1 MLDMRDAFFNSLYNY
16 IASDD
21 NVIILTA
28 DHGAFGLKRIELEY
42 PKQYLNIGIS
52 EQALIGI
59 AAGLAKSGKKVYVYA
74 INNFVSLRVIEQI
87 NIDICAMNL
96 DVNIIGVG
104 AGFTYST
111 DGPTHH
117 GIQDVSLMLNLPNL
131 SVYNVTDAT
140 STRKITELSY
150 KETGPKYIR
159 IEKGYLP
166 CFYNDKDDISLGF
179 KEIISEGDIGI
190 ISTGYMT
197 SVVGSVC
204 KELKKENIDIAH
216 LDLTKI
222 KPLPLKKIVSFCSN
236 RRIIVVEENIKSGGI
251 GEKIAA
257 ILQNQANLKTFL
269 SIAIEDIFVFDY
281 GSREFLQTKNQI
293 DKETIKNKVRKIMLH
308 DKKEY
313 ISIDQEKVCEI
324 LSVKKGNLTKHTQK
338 IISEFCL
345 SYRHL
350 SKVEL
355 EKALHT
361 ILSKS
366 QDKKKI
372 KSGEARKLD
381 WERGWQENLEE
392 YSETLEEKNLKPKYY
407 RPEQYARMHGTY
419 IKPLNKDFVFKFSRI
434 LQSQVYGSILKN
446 VDNIYEFG
454 CGSGHNLEFLQKL
467 FGEKKLIGLDWST
480 SAIKL
485 VNLLSKKI
493 SHNITGQM
501 FDFFDPWKNNF
512 SVMDN
517 SAFITMGGLEQVGER
532 HEKFINFIL
541 EKKPSIVINI
551 EPIQEFYDKTNLS
564 DFIAF
569 SYHEQRNYLKGYYT
583 KLTELQENNS
593 IEILSTQ
600 KVNFG
605 GLFHDGWSVLVWRPI

>member
-1 MLDMRDAFFNSLYNY
+1 MLDMRDAFFNSLYDY
-16 IASDD
+16 VASDD
-21 NVIILTA
+21 NIIILTA

-42 PKQYLNIGIS
+42 PKQYLNVGIS

-74 INNFVSLRVIEQI
+74 INNFVSLRVLEQI
-87 NIDICAMNL
+87 NIDVCAMNL

-140 STRKITELSY
+140 STRKITDLSY
-150 KETGPKYIR
+150 KEAGPKYIR
-159 IEKGYLP
+159 IEKGHLP
-166 CFYNDKDDISLGF
+166 CLYNDKDDISLG
-179 KEIISEGDIGI
+179 
-190 ISTGYMT
+190 
-197 SVVGSVC
+197 
-204 KELKKENIDIAH
+204 
-216 LDLTKI
+216 
-222 KPLPLKKIVSFCSN
+222 
-236 RRIIVVEENIKSGGI
+236 
-251 GEKIAA
+251 EKIAA
-257 ILQNQANLKTFL
+257 ITRNQANLRTFL
-269 SIAIEDIFVFDY
+269 SIAIEDAFVFDY
-281 GSREFLQTKNQI
+281 GSREFLQTKSQI

-324 LSVKKGNLTKHTQK
+324 LTVKKCNLTKHTQK
-338 IISEFCL
+338 LINEFCL

-350 SKVEL
+350 TKIEL

-372 KSGEARKLD
+372 KSGEDRKLD

-392 YSETLEEKNLKPKYY
+392 YNETLEEKKLKPKYY

-419 IKPLNKDFVFKFSRI
+419 VQPFNEDFVFKFSRI
-434 LQSQVYGSILKN
+434 LQSQVYGSILN
-446 VDNIYEFG
+446 DVDNIYEFG
-454 CGSGHNLEFLQKL
+454 CGSGHNLEFLHNL

-480 SAIKL
+480 SAVKL

-493 SHNITGQM
+493 SPNITGQM
-501 FDFFDPWKNNF
+501 FDFFDPWESNF

-517 SAFITMGGLEQVGER
+517 SAFITMGGLEQVGDR
-532 HEKFINFIL
+532 HEKFINFII

-564 DFIAF
+564 DFIA
-569 SYHEQRNYLKGYYT
+569 SNYHEQRNYLKGYYT
-583 KLTELQENNS
+583 KLTDLQENNS

-605 GLFHDGWSVLVWRPI
+605 GLFHDGWSILVWRPI